1 MMHGYF
7 KQVVKGLTPGGY
19 YTISAWMGF
28 FGGNDTFLSKCNI
41 YLEALG
47 LLGSKTTPYPAANV
61 LDVQNHPENWLRYAV
76 TNRATAAGEIEVRLH
91 FNKFGT
97 TSTWEYRNFN
107 AFYDHVAV
115 VPLGQSEYQ
124 PPYQIVSCTRSN
136 LDLTLTWQ
144 SVMNNRYRI
153 LYSSDPSLPLASW
166 SWVKWSPKLDTNLY
180 ATGATYTFQTNLGC
194 LLAYDPSFDPA
205 APLFFRIYQ
214 RGYEP

>member
-7 KQVVKGLTPGGY
+7 KQVVKGLTPGNY

-28 FGGNDTFLSKCNI
+28 FGGNDAYLAKCNI

-47 LLGSKTTPYPAANV
+47 LMGSKTTPYPSANV
-61 LDVQNHPENWLRYAV
+61 TNVQNNPGGWWRYAV
-76 TNRATAAGEIEVRLH
+76 TNRATSAGEIEVRLH

-115 VPLGQSEYQ
+115 VPQGQSEYL
-124 PPYQIVSCTRSN
+124 PDYTILSCTRSN
-136 LDLTLTWQ
+136 LDLTLSWQ
-144 SVMNNRYRI
+144 SVMNQRYRI
-153 LYSSDPSLPLASW
+153 AYSRDLALPLASW

-180 ATGATYTFQTNLGC
+180 ATGATYTFQTNLAC
-194 LLAYDPSFDPA
+194 LFAYDPSFNPA
-205 APLFFRIYQ
+205 APLFFRIRQ
-214 RGYEP
+214 WGYEP